1 MLDNGVEITYTT
13 GIEQEPAENIDVYAS
28 YNKDGLVFLRE
39 ANGTYG
45 GSNLYFLSNNNKK
58 QAISYEIIVGDT
70 PSIGVYLGD
79 DYVKAESLYSCG
91 ILSGEY
97 TIENTQDNNQS
108 TQESTQ
114 DSTQSTQDN
123 NQSTKSIKDSQ
134 GNVYSVV
141 MDSDGFISKLIQDS
155 GYSLPSQ
162 EYTVELQEEKINTP
176 SWVVDIGK
184 DKETIECKVI
194 YNGKTYKFNTYRG
207 VKTFICVGDNIN
219 IESNNPVNLDD
230 TGTASNIIENNTDF
244 YVLEPTEFTVTSI
257 ESQ

>member
-58 QAISYEIIVGDT
+58 QAISYESIVGDT

-79 DYVKAESLYSCG
+79 DYAKAESLYSCG

-97 TIENTQDNNQS
+97 TIENTQDNTQS
-108 TQESTQ
+108 TQGNTQ
-114 DSTQSTQDN
+114 DSTQSTTSNTQDN
-123 NQSTKSIKDSQ
+123 TTSIKDSQ

-141 MDSDGFISKLIQDS
+141 MDNDGFISKLIQD
-155 GYSLPSQ
+155 
-162 EYTVELQEEKINTP
+162 
-176 SWVVDIGK
+176 
-184 DKETIECKVI
+184 
-194 YNGKTYKFNTYRG
+194 
-207 VKTFICVGDNIN
+207 
-219 IESNNPVNLDD
+219 
-230 TGTASNIIENNTDF
+230 
-244 YVLEPTEFTVTSI
+244 
-257 ESQ
+257 

>member
-58 QAISYEIIVGDT
+58 QAISYESIVGDT

-97 TIENTQDNNQS
+97 TIESTQDNTQS
-108 TQESTQ
+108 TTSNTQ
-114 DSTQSTQDN
+114 DSTT
-123 NQSTKSIKDSQ
+123 SIKDSQ

-141 MDSDGFISKLIQDS
+141 MDSDGFISKLTQDS

-162 EYTVELQEEKINTP
+162 EYTVDL
-176 SWVVDIGK
+176 
-184 DKETIECKVI
+184 
-194 YNGKTYKFNTYRG
+194 
-207 VKTFICVGDNIN
+207 
-219 IESNNPVNLDD
+219 
-230 TGTASNIIENNTDF
+230 
-244 YVLEPTEFTVTSI
+244 
-257 ESQ
+257 